1 MPHAVAVIDTRLA
14 TSGMLTSR
22 SCAITSR
29 KGARVVPLEEA
40 ANEPRQAAPI
50 RAHGSEEG
58 SAREAVGI
66 VMAPERRDRT
76 GGLSAAQCRGP
87 CYDRSMKYI
96 ALIAALLLA
105 VSSAS
110 AQQRT
115 RLLVYSTLE
124 PENIADFKK
133 AFEAEDPDV
142 EIVWARDSTG
152 VVTAKILAEQGAIS

>member
-50 RAHGSEEG
+50 RAHGKRDGRRKG

-66 VMAPERRDRT
+66 VMAPKRRDRT

-105 VSSAS
+105 ASHAS

-133 AFEAEDPDV
+133 AFEAENPDV
-142 EIVWARDSTG
+142 EIVWMRDST
-152 VVTAKILAEQGAIS
+152 